1 MSTIRTAASS
11 ARGLRLFLLG
21 PLYSCPLCSSLYC
34 LRSEVEAK
42 SAADAVIRLELPKN
56 VSQLVARFSGDVEHP
71 AFHNGLFLT
80 PKPLLIGKVDSQ
92 SVQNVEYHYPTLAFS
107 KNNRNSPA
115 GADNGNPNS
124 GGSEDASQDPAVPSQ
139 DVDEQ
144 GADLSPPDGQE
155 DPNHAPLVNQAQR
168 PPVRAEE
175 NSEGIQGIA

>member
-1 MSTIRTAASS
+1 MVLA
-11 ARGLRLFLLG
+11 
-21 PLYSCPLCSSLYC
+21 
-34 LRSEVEAK
+34 
-42 SAADAVIRLELPKN
+42 
-56 VSQLVARFSGDVEHP
+56 
-71 AFHNGLFLT
+71 
-80 PKPLLIGKVDSQ
+80 GKVDSQ

-115 GADNGNPNS
+115 GADNDNPNS
-124 GGSEDASQDPAVPSQ
+124 GGAEDASQDPAVPSQ

-175 NSEGIQGIA
+175 NMGRPTFVDFVYKTQAQGNRNPTQVSCDASVVNPASAC